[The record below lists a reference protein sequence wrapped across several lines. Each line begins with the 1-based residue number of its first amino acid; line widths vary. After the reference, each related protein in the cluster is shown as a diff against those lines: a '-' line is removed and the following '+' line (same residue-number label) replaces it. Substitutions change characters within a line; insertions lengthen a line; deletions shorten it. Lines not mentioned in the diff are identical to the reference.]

1 MTRNDLKRTIS
12 HALDELKSEQG
23 DAFSLKNI
31 NLAELARRTG
41 ISRAKL
47 RRLKAQDFEFKE
59 HGRKGLKAKKTKLSG
74 YEDTINAFLFN
85 GVSNSN
91 VIFERIKADGYPG
104 GLTILKDYISS
115 HKNLMP
121 AKRQIVCSQGNRGRR
136 YQTTPGEAYQMDWG
150 FVHVENGSGG
160 EYRAACFAMVCHHC
174 GKRYIEFF
182 PNAKQENL
190 FIGMLHCFEYM
201 GVPNYVLTDNMK
213 SIVIGRDESGHPI
226 WQKDY
231 DVFMD
236 TVGFKTK
243 LCKPRH
249 PFTKGKV
256 ERLVR
261 FVKTNFLAYRVF
273 ANITDLNIEA
283 LRWCDRKN
291 SEYCRATAD
300 IPSSLHETKCK
311 SKVTTLQHNDY
322 TLAYLCPIRKLSF
335 DGFVSYEGR
344 RFGVPYWYVRKEC
357 RLRRDG
363 YKLTIYSDDMEQV
376 LAVHDVTWDRRD
388 SFCEDQYTIE
398 QPEELPTSPIKEK
411 LYQLKVPESK
421 TGFEKFN
428 FAEALED
435 E

>member
-1 MTRNDLKRTIS
+1 M
-12 HALDELKSEQG
+12 KSEQG

-31 NLAELARRTG
+31 NLAELTRRTG

-136 YQTTPGEAYQMDWG
+136 YQTTPGEASQLDWG

-201 GVPNYVLTDNMK
+201 GVPNYVQFGPIRVLRQNTFLCSQ
-213 SIVIGRDESGHPI
+213 SIDSAAFLISLFF
-226 WQKDY
+226 
-231 DVFMD
+231 VFSSIA
-236 TVGFKTK
+236 VYLQINK
-243 LCKPRH
+243 L
-249 PFTKGKV
+249 
-256 ERLVR
+256 
-261 FVKTNFLAYRVF
+261 
-273 ANITDLNIEA
+273 
-283 LRWCDRKN
+283 
-291 SEYCRATAD
+291 
-300 IPSSLHETKCK
+300 K
-311 SKVTTLQHNDY
+311 SKLTNSLSSTFCLFRKFQFS
-322 TLAYLCPIRKLSF
+322 LLLRIRKPSGYIN
-335 DGFVSYEGR
+335 D
-344 RFGVPYWYVRKEC
+344 PYPFILTFIMFCPGYQQ
-357 RLRRDG
+357 LR
-363 YKLTIYSDDMEQV
+363 I
-376 LAVHDVTWDRRD
+376 
-388 SFCEDQYTIE
+388 CI
-398 QPEELPTSPIKEK
+398 
-411 LYQLKVPESK
+411 
-421 TGFEKFN
+421 FN
-428 FAEALED
+428 A
-435 E
+435 